1 MEIGIVGKPNV
12 GKSTFFNALT
22 LLDVP
27 MAPYPF
33 TTVTPNRGV
42 AAIRAPCPHVEK
54 GTACTPGNA
63 KCVDGTRWVPVNLVD
78 VPGLVPGAHAGKGL
92 GHKFLDDLRAADGF
106 IQVVD
111 LSGATDEEGRLAEP
125 GSHDPAEEVTWLE
138 DELVAWVAEILSRD
152 FLRHARGTELD
163 GKKVEDF
170 LAERL
175 TGLSISPNVIAAVLR
190 GSSVEREHPARW
202 KEEDRSQLARQLL
215 EVSKPRLITA
225 NKCDRVSKEKAVALA
240 EEIAPIP
247 SVPTAADAELTLRRA
262 SRSGLL
268 EYHPGDAT
276 FRVPEPT
283 RLSPPQQKA
292 LEGIRSI
299 LTAWG
304 STGVQQALEQ
314 MVYSRLG
321 MIVVYPVEDET
332 HWTDSK
338 GRVLPDAFLVPANTP
353 VRAVAYRVHSDLGEH
368 FVRAIDGR
376 THRAMAA
383 DHPLGPNSVVRI
395 VAKK

>member
-1 MEIGIVGKPNV
+1 MEIGVVGKPNV

-33 TTVTPNRGV
+33 TTIVPNRGV
-42 AAIRAPCPHVEK
+42 AAVRSPCPHSEK

-111 LSGATDEEGRLAEP
+111 LSGATDEEGRLAEH
-125 GSHDPAEEVTWLE
+125 GSHDPAEEVRWLE
-138 DELVAWVAEILSRD
+138 DELVAWVAEILGRD
-152 FLRHARGTELD
+152 FIRHARGTELD
-163 GKKVEDF
+163 GKKVEEF

-175 TGLSISPNVIAAVLR
+175 TGLSISPAAIATALR
-190 GSSVEREHPARW
+190 GATVDRGHPARW
-202 KEEDRSQLARQLL
+202 SEEERSQLARELL
-215 EVSKPRLITA
+215 EASKPRLVAA
-225 NKCDRVSKEKAVALA
+225 NKCDRASKPESEGLA
-240 EEIAPIP
+240 ERIRPIP

-262 SRSGLL
+262 ARGGLVD
-268 EYHPGDAT
+268 YRPGDPT
-276 FRVPEPT
+276 FHIRDPA
-283 RLSPPQQKA
+283 RLSAPQQKA
-292 LEGIRSI
+292 LDGIAGV
-299 LTAWG
+299 LANWG
-304 STGVQQALEQ
+304 STGVQQALEEV
-314 MVYSRLG
+314 VYSRLG

-353 VRAVAYRVHSDLGEH
+353 VRTVAYRVHTDLGEH
-368 FVRAIDGR
+368 FIRAIDGR

-383 DHPLGPNSVVRI
+383 DHPLEPNAVIRI

>member
-33 TTVTPNRGV
+33 TTVVPNRGV
-42 AAIRAPCPHVEK
+42 AAIRASCPHTEK
-54 GTACTPGNA
+54 GSPCTPGNA
-63 KCVDGTRWVPVNLVD
+63 KCVEGTRWVPVNLID
-78 VPGLVPGAHAGKGL
+78 VPGLVPGAHEGKGL

-111 LSGATDEEGRLAEP
+111 LSGATDEEGRLAEH
-125 GSHDPAEEVTWLE
+125 GSHDPAEEVQWLE
-138 DELVAWVAEILSRD
+138 DELVAWVAEILGRD

-175 TGLSISPNVIAAVLR
+175 TGLSISPAAIAAALR
-190 GSSVEREHPARW
+190 GSTVERGHPSHW
-202 KEEDRSQLARQLL
+202 SEEERSKLARELL
-215 EVSKPRLITA
+215 EASKPRLVAA
-225 NKCDRVSKEKAVALA
+225 NKCDRASKDEAQTLSGRIEPIPAVA
-240 EEIAPIP
+240 
-247 SVPTAADAELTLRRA
+247 TAADAELTLRRA
-262 SRSGLL
+262 ARAGLVD
-268 EYHPGDAT
+268 YRPGDPGFQTRDA
-276 FRVPEPT
+276 T

-292 LEGIRSI
+292 LEGIRTI
-299 LTAWG
+299 LAAWG

-353 VRAVAYRVHSDLGEH
+353 VRAVAYRVHTDLGEH
-368 FVRAIDGR
+368 FIRAIDGR

-383 DHPLGPNSVVRI
+383 DHPLGPNAVVRI